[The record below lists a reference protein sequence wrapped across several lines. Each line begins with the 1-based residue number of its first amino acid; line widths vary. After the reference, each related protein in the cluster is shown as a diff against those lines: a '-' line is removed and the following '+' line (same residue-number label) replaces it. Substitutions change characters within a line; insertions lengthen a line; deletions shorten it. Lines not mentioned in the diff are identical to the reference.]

1 MDVTDTETGT
11 RRGTLDAGAANSW
24 GQRLRTYRRARL
36 GLSRGDFAELIND
49 RARRDSV
56 NVACSERHVARWELG
71 EVRRPSKS
79 YRVVL
84 AALGAP
90 VPEIGS
96 VLSSPGSNV
105 GFAREVA
112 ARTPEFAGAGA
123 GAGTRRGADATLLE
137 ALATAVVG
145 SADILTPWLPTL
157 DVFERNCDAQGLD
170 LDAVRRATS
179 DLRERDQRHGG
190 GSVARTAVDLLK
202 STTALLAGY
211 RSHTTLAHA
220 LLVATADLARLIG
233 WAYHDIGDQHRA
245 RQYATMALVS
255 ARRAGADSLVASTL
269 YVLGRISLIERDPRV
284 ALRMFQLGQLPA
296 QDATG
301 GGESARLY
309 ANEAW
314 AHAMM
319 GDVGRMRTALA
330 RAEDEIARVADAPID
345 PWTRVFFTP
354 GEFTGMRSVIY
365 NEYALTARGQT
376 AQHYTAE
383 AVDAARASLAAS
395 TPGRPARSILFDNI
409 TIATGTFRLG
419 QIDDAVSFATACLE
433 MTGEVDSGRVG
444 ERLGQL
450 VQTATLASSRSD
462 VRDLCQTIR
471 RAVRTTRHTS
481 RPLTEHRLATA

>member
-1 MDVTDTETGT
+1 MDVTDSDAL
-11 RRGTLDAGAANSW
+11 RGLPDAGAANSW

-49 RARRDSV
+49 RARRDRV
-56 NVACSERHVARWELG
+56 NVACSERHIARWELG

-79 YRVVL
+79 YRALL

-90 VPEIGS
+90 VPEIESAPDLKAGFAGDVVS
-96 VLSSPGSNV
+96 RSPG
-105 GFAREVA
+105 FP
-112 ARTPEFAGAGA
+112 T
-123 GAGTRRGADATLLE
+123 AGTRRGADATLLE

-145 SADILTPWLPTL
+145 SADILTPWLPSL
-157 DVFERNCDAQGLD
+157 DVSGIACDTGQLD
-170 LDAVRRATS
+170 LEAVRSTTAG
-179 DLRERDQRHGG
+179 LRQRDQRHGG
-190 GSVARTAVDLLK
+190 GSIARTAVDLLR

-211 RSHTTLAHA
+211 RGHTTLAHA

-269 YVLGRISLIERDPRV
+269 YVLGRISLIERDPRA

-301 GGESARLY
+301 SGESARLY

-319 GDVGRMRTALA
+319 GDEGRMRTALA
-330 RAEDEIARVADAPID
+330 RAEDETTRVADTVD

-354 GEFTGMRSVIY
+354 GEFTGMQSVIY
-365 NEYALTARGQT
+365 NEYALTTRGQT
-376 AQHYTAE
+376 AEHYTAR

-395 TPGRPARSILFDNI
+395 TPRRPARSVLFDNI
-409 TIATGTFRLG
+409 TIATGAFRLG
-419 QIDDAVSFATACLE
+419 QIDDAVSFATASLE
-433 MTGEVDSGRVG
+433 MTGQVDSGRVG
-444 ERLGQL
+444 DRLGQL
-450 VQTATLASSRSD
+450 VHAATLASSRSD
-462 VRDLCQTIR
+462 VRDICQGIR
-471 RAVRTTRHTS
+471 SAVRTARNTA
-481 RPLTEHRLATA
+481 RPMTEHRLATA

>member
-1 MDVTDTETGT
+1 MDVTDPETL
-11 RRGTLDAGAANSW
+11 RGFPDAGAANSW

-79 YRVVL
+79 YRALL

-90 VPEIGS
+90 VPEFDSG
-96 VLSSPGSNV
+96 LSAPDLNA

-112 ARTPEFAGAGA
+112 SRSPEFATAGI
-123 GAGTRRGADATLLE
+123 GRGADATLLE

-145 SADILTPWLPTL
+145 SADILTPWLPSL
-157 DVFERNCDAQGLD
+157 DVSELPCDTGLFD
-170 LDAVRRATS
+170 LDAVRSATAG
-179 DLRERDQRHGG
+179 LRKRDQRHGG
-190 GSVARTAVDLLK
+190 GSIARTAVDLLK

-211 RSHTTLAHA
+211 RGHTTLAQA
-220 LLVATADLARLIG
+220 LLVVTADLARLIG

-269 YVLGRISLIERDPRV
+269 YVLGRISLIERDPRI

-301 GGESARLY
+301 SGESARLY

-330 RAEDEIARVADAPID
+330 RAEDETARVADPID

-376 AQHYTAE
+376 AERYTAE
-383 AVDAARASLAAS
+383 AVDAALASLAAS

-409 TIATGTFRLG
+409 TIATGAFRLG
-419 QIDDAVSFATACLE
+419 QIDDAVAFATASLE
-433 MTGEVDSGRVG
+433 MTGRVDSGRVG
-444 ERLGQL
+444 DRLGHL
-450 VQTATLASSRSD
+450 VDAATLASSRSD
-462 VRDLCQTIR
+462 VRDICDGIR
-471 RAVRTTRHTS
+471 RAVRTARHTA
-481 RPLTEHRLATA
+481 RPSAEHRLATA